1 MVWNILNQNC
11 VLKVQ
16 RVQNSFHSVIMLNH
30 QYLWILK
37 KQTCYFDI
45 RYPRNWITFGFQS
58 CWNAKFQSFG
68 IKRYVFISSLAH
80 TKLQLSEVC
89 TGRKKCASKTH
100 TKFIKCSHQTIKI
113 FNFHKNWTKKQVN
126 I

>member
-1 MVWNILNQNC
+1 
-11 VLKVQ
+11 
-16 RVQNSFHSVIMLNH
+16 MLNH

-58 CWNAKFQSFG
+58 CWNAKSFG

-80 TKLQLSEVC
+80 TQSYSCLKCVLVE
-89 TGRKKCASKTH
+89 KKCASKTH
-100 TKFIKCSHQTIKI
+100 SKFIKCSHQTIRI
-113 FNFHKNWTKKQVN
+113 FNFHKACTNEETGQYLACA
-126 I
+126 IFFAHFFSAGTHLRQL

>member
-1 MVWNILNQNC
+1 MEYFESKLC
-11 VLKVQ
+11 FKSTK

-89 TGRKKCASKTH
+89 TGRKKNVQVKRTLNSSNAVIRLLKYLI
-100 TKFIKCSHQTIKI
+100 FIKIG
-113 FNFHKNWTKKQVN
+113 
-126 I
+126 